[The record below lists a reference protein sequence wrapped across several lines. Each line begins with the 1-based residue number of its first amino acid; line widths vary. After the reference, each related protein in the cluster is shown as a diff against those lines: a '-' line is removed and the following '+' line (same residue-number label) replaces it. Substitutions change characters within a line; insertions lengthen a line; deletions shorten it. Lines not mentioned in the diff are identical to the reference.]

1 MEGVIV
7 SFRRGRTTQNTRQMI
22 ILVDGVDSKEKAEK
36 LVGKSVSWQTPG
48 KTNKFL
54 KGKITAQTVDQLHQL
69 FWCIDQFKAGIKT
82 IRTDIRPTP
91 ATQGIKVDVARAFNF
106 SWQLNPK
113 LKNTVG
119 QQWDMADQP
128 HTLS

>member
-48 KTNKFL
+48 KTNKSL
-54 KGKITAQTVDQLHQL
+54 NGKITAIHGGKGAVRSIWETGVPGQALGT
-69 FWCIDQFKAGIKT
+69 
-82 IRTDIRPTP
+82 
-91 ATQGIKVDVARAFNF
+91 KVKV
-106 SWQLNPK
+106 Q
-113 LKNTVG
+113 
-119 QQWDMADQP
+119 
-128 HTLS
+128 